1 MQAVVTVRQFMH
13 IDTAKTGS
21 GRYWDVLC
29 FSFLC
34 FCNAQAAVACV
45 SRLHGH
51 CDDLQF
57 VRQLAVA

>member
-1 MQAVVTVRQFMH
+1 MQAVVTVRQLVH
-13 IDTAKTGS
+13 IDTAKTES

-34 FCNAQAAVACV
+34 CCHTQAAVARV

-51 CDDLQF
+51 CDNLQCM
-57 VRQLAVA
+57 RQLAVA

>member
-1 MQAVVTVRQFMH
+1 MQAVVTARLFAHQN
-13 IDTAKTGS
+13 TTKLES
-21 GRYWDVLC
+21 GRYWEALC

-34 FCNAQAAVACV
+34 CCHTQAAVASV

-51 CDDLQF
+51 CDNLQF